1 MLLTIFNWK
10 CWLLCAFWIFVAKAD
25 ETRTVHHPEVNP
37 ECEDDLPCDKP
48 WITYVKADGNNMTTL
63 HHLWG
68 AVGAPTMMVAVT
80 DLNATLRISWNNLI
94 NGTAGSVDFND
105 FDDVQYAFGF
115 VIPNIILFDDVNDTG
130 TIDNIP
136 EEKLVSVPMSSFT
149 WKLTETLNATGQ
161 EQGVVFETVEFNETP
176 LANGTKISIKVTAYG
191 EDGRSSAL
199 PHLIHT
205 PNSGQIGII
214 LDHLILNVTNEA
226 SNEEGAAPISG
237 FSNPRWAMDLVFFSM
252 EHRDSIKK
260 GFEYETVKSLD
271 DEYSPGV
278 FNIDMITTNLSRVNS
293 TGAYMQWRP
302 VCYLTSDLDITYS
315 TFPHVNTTFEE
326 LNYLDDSIKKS
337 LAYAVFGEEII
348 NSLVSTK
355 SVIAFGQSKD
365 GFYTGSNYTAW
376 TLAYGI
382 GSPPTESFSTTVILI
397 ISLGSGIPLL
407 VFIMGGTY
415 VGYRKL
421 RGH

>member
-1 MLLTIFNWK
+1 MLNWK
-10 CWLLCAFWIFVAKAD
+10 CWLICAFWIFVAIAD
-25 ETRTVHHPEVNP
+25 GKRTVHPPEVNP
-37 ECEDDLPCDKP
+37 WCTDGLPCDEP
-48 WITYVKADGNNMTTL
+48 WITHVKADGSNMSTL

-80 DLNATLRISWNNLI
+80 NPNAKLNIVWDNLI
-94 NGTAGSVDFND
+94 NGTSGSVDFVD
-105 FDDVQYAFGF
+105 DDDVQYAFGF
-115 VIPNIILFDDVNDTG
+115 VIPNMILFDDVNDTG
-130 TIDNIP
+130 TIDNVP
-136 EEKLVSVPMSSFT
+136 EEKRISVPMSSFT
-149 WKLTETLNATGQ
+149 WNLTEIVKTTGQ
-161 EQGVVFETVEFNETP
+161 EQGVVFETIEFNGTP
-176 LANGTKISIKVTAYG
+176 LADGTKISIKVMVYG
-191 EDGRSSAL
+191 EDGRSSVL

-205 PNSGQIGII
+205 PNSGQFGII
-214 LDHLILNVTNEA
+214 LDHLILNVTKET

-237 FSNPRWAMDLVFFSM
+237 FSNPRWAMDLVLFSM
-252 EHRDSIKK
+252 EHRDFIEK
-260 GFEYETVKSLD
+260 GFQYETVKSLD

-293 TGAYMQWRP
+293 TGAYVQWRP

-326 LNYLDDSIKKS
+326 LHYLDDSIKKS
-337 LAYAVFGEEII
+337 LAYAVFGEDII

-365 GFYTGSNYTAW
+365 GFYTGSNYTTW

-382 GSPPTESFSTTVILI
+382 GSPPAESFSNTVILI